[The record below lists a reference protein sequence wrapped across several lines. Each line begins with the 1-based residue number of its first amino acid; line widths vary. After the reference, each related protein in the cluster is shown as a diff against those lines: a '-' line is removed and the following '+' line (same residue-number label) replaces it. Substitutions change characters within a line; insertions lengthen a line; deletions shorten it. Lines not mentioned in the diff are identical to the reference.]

1 MAESKA
7 SYTSDT
13 GATIS
18 SFAYRDVSKS
28 KEKLS
33 TTYEFANTNQTYV
46 QTLGSTMLRLPM
58 EMIFIGDNYIAD
70 AEAAFNVL
78 DSSDY
83 GTLQHPAYGKIDVA
97 IVGEIKKEDRI
108 LTGIGSSTIT
118 VTFYQTIKTAYPA
131 TSLDARGNILEK
143 ITEANEAAANKA
155 SQAINIKDPVDEATW
170 QKDILNSVKSFRKTV
185 DDLLNTESIQ
195 DLTDEIQDTVN
206 LTQAISSEITAIQ
219 RSIESNINGIAGGAV
234 DVVGNLLTIG
244 KQIQIFTQL
253 PARLEISIVDRANA
267 FIDGL
272 SNLLGLDSK
281 KDLVNNT
288 NKNKF
293 ANADLQATATI
304 AGLAEATITNT
315 EFTTQTQA
323 IEYVDVLLEQTE
335 QYIVWRESQYT
346 SLELVDD
353 DFSTYQQIQELVNLT
368 AGYLLELSFT
378 LQQQKTFVC
387 DKNYALPVI
396 ANKLYGSINF
406 EQRII
411 ADNNLQ
417 GDELFFVNK
426 GKQIIYYA

>member
-33 TTYEFANTNQTYV
+33 STYEFANTNQTYV
-46 QTLGSTMLRLPM
+46 QTLGSTMLRLPI

-83 GTLQHPAYGKIDVA
+83 GTLQHPAYGEIDVA

-118 VTFYQTIKTAYPA
+118 VTFYQSIKTAYPA

-143 ITEANEAAANKA
+143 IKEANEAAATQA
-155 SQAINIKDPVDEATW
+155 SQAINIKDPVDKATW
-170 QKDILNSVKSFRKTV
+170 QKDILKSVKSFRKKV
-185 DDLLNTESIQ
+185 DDLLNTKSIQ
-195 DLTDEIQDTVN
+195 DLTDDIQDTVN
-206 LTQAISSEITAIQ
+206 LTQSISSEITAIQ
-219 RSIESNINGIAGGAV
+219 RSVESNINAIAGGAV

-253 PARLEISIVDRANA
+253 PARLEVSIVDRANA

-272 SNLLGLDSK
+272 SSLLGLDSK

-315 EFTTQTQA
+315 EFTTQAQA

-335 QYIVWRESQYT
+335 QYITWRESQYT

-353 DFSTYQQIQELVNLT
+353 DFASYQQIQELINLT
-368 AGYLLELSFT
+368 AGYLLQLSFT

-387 DKNYALPVI
+387 DKDYALPVI
-396 ANKLYGSINF
+396 ANKLYSSIDF

-417 GDELFFVNK
+417 GDELFFVSK
-426 GKQIIYYA
+426 GKQIIYYV

>member
-18 SFAYRDVSKS
+18 NFAYRDVSKS

-33 TTYEFANTNQTYV
+33 STYEFANTNQTYV
-46 QTLGSTMLRLPM
+46 QPLGSTMLRLPI
-58 EMIFIGDNYIAD
+58 EMIFIGDDYIAD

-78 DSSDY
+78 DSSNY
-83 GTLQHPAYGKIDVA
+83 GTLRHPAYGEIDVA
-97 IVGEIKKEDRI
+97 IVGEIKKEDKI

-118 VTFYQTIKTAYPA
+118 ITFYQSIKTAYPA
-131 TSLDARGNILEK
+131 TSLDARGNILSK
-143 ITEANEAAANKA
+143 ITEANEAAATQA
-155 SQAINIKDPVDEATW
+155 SQAINIADAVDEANWKT
-170 QKDILNSVKSFRKTV
+170 DILNGIKATKNTV
-185 DDLLNTESIQ
+185 AGIV
-195 DLTDEIQDTVN
+195 DT
-206 LTQAISSEITAIQ
+206 TQAISSEITAIQ
-219 RSIESNINGIAGGAV
+219 RSVEGNINAIAGGAV

-253 PARLEISIVDRANA
+253 PARLEVSIVDRANS

-272 SNLLGLDSK
+272 SGLLGLDSK

-315 EFTTQTQA
+315 EFTTQAQA

-335 QYIVWRESQYT
+335 QYISWRESQYA
-346 SLELVDD
+346 SLELIDD
-353 DFSTYQQIQELVNLT
+353 DFSSYQQIQELVNLT
-368 AGYLLELSFT
+368 AGYLLQLSFT
-378 LQQQKTFVC
+378 LQQQKTFIC
-387 DKNYALPVI
+387 DKDYALPVI
-396 ANKLYGSINF
+396 ANRLYGSIDF

-417 GDELFFVNK
+417 GDELFFVSK
-426 GKQIIYYA
+426 GKQIIYYV

>member
-13 GATIS
+13 GATIPN
-18 SFAYRDVSKS
+18 FAYRDVSKS

-33 TTYEFANTNQTYV
+33 STYEFANTNQTYV
-46 QTLGSTMLRLPM
+46 QTLGSTMLRLPI
-58 EMIFIGDNYIAD
+58 EMIFIGDNYVAD

-78 DSSDY
+78 DSSNY
-83 GTLQHPAYGKIDVA
+83 GTLQHPAYGEIDVA
-97 IVGEIKKEDRI
+97 IVGEIKKEDKI

-118 VTFYQTIKTAYPA
+118 VTFYQSIKTAYPA

-143 ITEANEAAANKA
+143 ITETNEAAATQA
-155 SQAINIKDPVDEATW
+155 SQVINIKDAVDEANWKT
-170 QKDILNSVKSFRKTV
+170 DILNGIKATKNTV
-185 DDLLNTESIQ
+185 AGIV
-195 DLTDEIQDTVN
+195 DT
-206 LTQAISSEITAIQ
+206 TQTISSEITAIQ
-219 RSIESNINGIAGGAV
+219 RSVESNINAIAGGAV

-335 QYIVWRESQYT
+335 QYITWRESQYT

-353 DFSTYQQIQELVNLT
+353 DFTTYQQIQELVNLT

-378 LQQQKTFVC
+378 LQQQKTFIC
-387 DKNYALPVI
+387 DKDYALPVI
-396 ANKLYGSINF
+396 ANKLYGSLDF

-417 GDELFFVNK
+417 GDELIFVNK
-426 GKQIIYYA
+426 GKQIIYYV

>member
-33 TTYEFANTNQTYV
+33 STYEFANTNQTYV
-46 QTLGSTMLRLPM
+46 QTIGSTMLRLPI
-58 EMIFIGDNYIAD
+58 EMIFIGDNYISD

-78 DSSDY
+78 DRSNY
-83 GTLQHPAYGKIDVA
+83 GTLQHPAYGEIDVA
-97 IVGEIKKEDRI
+97 IVGEIKKDDKI

-118 VTFYQTIKTAYPA
+118 VTFYQSIKTAYPA
-131 TSLDARGNILEK
+131 TSLDARGNILNK
-143 ITEANEAAANKA
+143 ITEANEAAATQA
-155 SQAINIKDPVDEATW
+155 SQAINIKDAVDEANWKT
-170 QKDILNSVKSFRKTV
+170 DILNGIKATKNTV
-185 DDLLNTESIQ
+185 AGIV
-195 DLTDEIQDTVN
+195 DT
-206 LTQAISSEITAIQ
+206 TQSISSEITAIQ
-219 RSIESNINGIAGGAV
+219 RSVESNINAIAGGAV

-253 PARLEISIVDRANA
+253 PARLEVSIVDRANG

-272 SNLLGLDSK
+272 SSLLGLDSK

-315 EFTTQTQA
+315 EFTTQAQA
-323 IEYVDVLLEQTE
+323 IEYVDVLLEETE
-335 QYIVWRESQYT
+335 QYIAWRELQYT
-346 SLELVDD
+346 SLELVDA
-353 DFSTYQQIQELVNLT
+353 DFSSYQQIQELVNLT

-378 LQQQKTFVC
+378 LQQQKTFIC
-387 DKNYALPVI
+387 DKDYALPVL
-396 ANKLYGSINF
+396 ANKLYGSIDF

-417 GDELFFVNK
+417 GDELFFVSK
-426 GKQIIYYA
+426 GKQIVYYV

>member
-78 DSSDY
+78 DSSNY
-83 GTLQHPAYGKIDVA
+83 GTLQHPAYGEIDVV
-97 IVGEIKKEDRI
+97 IVGEIKKEDKI

-118 VTFYQTIKTAYPA
+118 VTFYQSIKTAYPA
-131 TSLDARGNILEK
+131 TSLDARGNILSK
-143 ITEANEAAANKA
+143 ITEANEAAATQA
-155 SQAINIKDPVDEATW
+155 SQAINIKDPVDEARKT
-170 QKDILNSVKSFRKTV
+170 DILNGIKTAKNTVAGIV
-185 DDLLNTESIQ
+185 DT
-195 DLTDEIQDTVN
+195 
-206 LTQAISSEITAIQ
+206 TQSISSEITAIQ
-219 RSIESNINGIAGGAV
+219 RSVESNINGIAGGAV

-272 SNLLGLDSK
+272 NSLLGLDSK

-304 AGLAEATITNT
+304 SGLAEATITNT
-315 EFTTQTQA
+315 EFTTQAQA

-335 QYIVWRESQYT
+335 QYITWRESQYT
-346 SLELVDD
+346 SLELIDD
-353 DFSTYQQIQELVNLT
+353 DFTSYQQIQELVNLT

-378 LQQQKTFVC
+378 LQQQKTFIC
-387 DKNYALPVI
+387 DKDYALPVI
-396 ANKLYGSINF
+396 ANKLYGSIDF

-417 GDELFFVNK
+417 GDELFFVSK
-426 GKQIIYYA
+426 GKQIIYYV

>member
-78 DSSDY
+78 DSSNH
-83 GTLQHPAYGKIDVA
+83 GTLQHPAYGEIDVA
-97 IVGEIKKEDRI
+97 IVGEIKKEDKI
-108 LTGIGSSTIT
+108 LTGIGSSIIT
-118 VTFYQTIKTAYPA
+118 VTFYQSIKTAYPA
-131 TSLDARGNILEK
+131 TSLDARGNILNK
-143 ITEANEAAANKA
+143 IKEANEAAATQA
-155 SQAINIKDPVDEATW
+155 SQAINITDAVDEANWKT
-170 QKDILNSVKSFRKTV
+170 DILNGIKATKKTV
-185 DDLLNTESIQ
+185 AGIV
-195 DLTDEIQDTVN
+195 DT
-206 LTQAISSEITAIQ
+206 TQAISSEITAIQ
-219 RSIESNINGIAGGAV
+219 RSVESNINAIAGGAV

-253 PARLEISIVDRANA
+253 PARLEISIVDRANG

-272 SNLLGLDSK
+272 NNLLGLDSK

-315 EFTTQTQA
+315 EFTTQAQA

-335 QYIVWRESQYT
+335 QYITWRESQYT

-353 DFSTYQQIQELVNLT
+353 DYSTYQQIQELVNIT

-387 DKNYALPVI
+387 DKDYALPVI
-396 ANKLYGSINF
+396 ANRLYGSIDF

-417 GDELFFVNK
+417 GDELFFVSK
-426 GKQIIYYA
+426 GKQIIYYV

>member
-33 TTYEFANTNQTYV
+33 STYEFANTNQTYV

-70 AEAAFNVL
+70 AEAAFQVL
-78 DSSDY
+78 DSSNY
-83 GTLQHPAYGKIDVA
+83 GTLQHPAYGEIDVA
-97 IVGEIKKEDRI
+97 IVGEIKKEDKI

-118 VTFYQTIKTAYPA
+118 VTFYQSIKTAYPA
-131 TSLDARGNILEK
+131 TSLDARGNILNK
-143 ITEANEAAANKA
+143 IKEANESAA
-155 SQAINIKDPVDEATW
+155 SQASQAVSIKDPVDEATW
-170 QKDILNSVKSFRKTV
+170 QKDILKSVKSFRKTV
-185 DDLLNTESIQ
+185 DDLLNTKSIQ

-219 RSIESNINGIAGGAV
+219 RSVESNINGIAGGAV

-244 KQIQIFTQL
+244 KQIQIFIQL
-253 PARLEISIVDRANA
+253 PARLEVSIVDRANA

-272 SNLLGLDSK
+272 NSLLGLDSK

-378 LQQQKTFVC
+378 LQQQKTFIC
-387 DKNYALPVI
+387 DKDYALPVL
-396 ANKLYGSINF
+396 ANKLYGSLDF

-417 GDELFFVNK
+417 SDELFFVSK
-426 GKQIIYYA
+426 GKQIIYYV

>member
-46 QTLGSTMLRLPM
+46 QTLGSTMLRLPI
-58 EMIFIGDNYIAD
+58 EMIFLGDNYIAD
-70 AEAAFNVL
+70 AEAAFQVL
-78 DSSDY
+78 DGSNY
-83 GTLQHPAYGKIDVA
+83 GTLRHPAYGEIDVA

-131 TSLDARGNILEK
+131 TSLDARGNILSK
-143 ITEANEAAANKA
+143 ITEANEAAATQA

-170 QKDILNSVKSFRKTV
+170 QKDILKSVKSFRKTV

-206 LTQAISSEITAIQ
+206 LTQSISSEITAIQ
-219 RSIESNINGIAGGAV
+219 RSVESNINGIAGGAV

-253 PARLEISIVDRANA
+253 PARLEVSIVDRANA

-272 SNLLGLDSK
+272 NSLLGLDSK

-288 NKNKF
+288 NTNKF

-304 AGLAEATITNT
+304 AGLSEATITNT
-315 EFTTQTQA
+315 EFTTQAQA

-335 QYIVWRESQYT
+335 QYITWRESQYT
-346 SLELVDD
+346 SLEVVDD
-353 DFSTYQQIQELVNLT
+353 DFSSYQKTQELVNLT

-378 LQQQKTFVC
+378 LQQQKTFIC
-387 DKNYALPVI
+387 DKDYALPVI
-396 ANKLYGSINF
+396 ANKLYGSIDF

-426 GKQIIYYA
+426 GKQIIYYV

>member
-18 SFAYRDVSKS
+18 NFAYRDVSKS

-33 TTYEFANTNQTYV
+33 STYEFANTNQTYV
-46 QTLGSTMLRLPM
+46 QTLGSTMLRLPL
-58 EMIFIGDNYIAD
+58 EMIFIGDNYVAD

-78 DSSDY
+78 DSSNY
-83 GTLQHPAYGKIDVA
+83 GTLRHPAYGEIDVA
-97 IVGEIKKEDRI
+97 IVGEIKKEDKI
-108 LTGIGSSTIT
+108 LTGIGSSIIT
-118 VTFYQTIKTAYPA
+118 VTFYQSIKTAYPA
-131 TSLDARGNILEK
+131 TSLDARGNILSK
-143 ITEANEAAANKA
+143 ITEANEAAAKQA
-155 SQAINIKDPVDEATW
+155 SQAINIADAVDEANWKT
-170 QKDILNSVKSFRKTV
+170 DILNGIKTAKNTVASIV
-185 DDLLNTESIQ
+185 DT
-195 DLTDEIQDTVN
+195 
-206 LTQAISSEITAIQ
+206 TQAISSEITAIQ
-219 RSIESNINGIAGGAV
+219 RSVESNINAIAGGAV
-234 DVVGNLLTIG
+234 DVVGNLLTIE

-272 SNLLGLDSK
+272 NNLLGLDSK

-315 EFTTQTQA
+315 EFTTQAQA

-335 QYIVWRESQYT
+335 QYITWRESQYT

-387 DKNYALPVI
+387 DKDYALPVI
-396 ANKLYGSINF
+396 ANRLYGSIDF

-417 GDELFFVNK
+417 GDELFFVSK
-426 GKQIIYYA
+426 GKQIIYYV

>member
-18 SFAYRDVSKS
+18 NFAYRDVSKS

-58 EMIFIGDNYIAD
+58 EMIFIGDNYITD
-70 AEAAFNVL
+70 AEAAFQVL

-83 GTLQHPAYGKIDVA
+83 GTLQHPAYGEIDVA

-118 VTFYQTIKTAYPA
+118 VTFYQSIKTAYPA
-131 TSLDARGNILEK
+131 TSLDARGNIFNK
-143 ITEANEAAANKA
+143 IKEANEAAATQA
-155 SQAINIKDPVDEATW
+155 SQAINIADAVDEANW
-170 QKDILNSVKSFRKTV
+170 KADILNGIKATKNTV
-185 DDLLNTESIQ
+185 AGIV
-195 DLTDEIQDTVN
+195 DT
-206 LTQAISSEITAIQ
+206 TQAISSEITAIQ
-219 RSIESNINGIAGGAV
+219 RSVESNINAIAGGAV

-253 PARLEISIVDRANA
+253 PARLQVSIVDRANA

-272 SNLLGLDSK
+272 SSLLGLDSK

-315 EFTTQTQA
+315 EFTTQAQA
-323 IEYVDVLLEQTE
+323 IEYVDVLLNQTE
-335 QYIVWRESQYT
+335 QYIAWRESQYT

-353 DFSTYQQIQELVNLT
+353 DFSSYQQIQELVNLT
-368 AGYLLELSFT
+368 AGYLLQLSFT
-378 LQQQKTFVC
+378 LQQQKIFIC
-387 DKNYALPVI
+387 DKDYALPVI
-396 ANKLYGSINF
+396 ANRLYGSIDF

-417 GDELFFVNK
+417 GDELFFVSK
-426 GKQIIYYA
+426 GKQIIYYV

>member
-18 SFAYRDVSKS
+18 RFAYRDVSKS

-33 TTYEFANTNQTYV
+33 STYEFANTNQTYV

-78 DSSDY
+78 DSSNY
-83 GTLQHPAYGKIDVA
+83 GTLQHPAYGAVDVA

-118 VTFYQTIKTAYPA
+118 VTFYQSIKTAYPA
-131 TSLDARGNILEK
+131 TSLDARGNILDKLE
-143 ITEANEAAANKA
+143 EANEAAATKA

-170 QKDILNSVKSFRKTV
+170 KTDILNGIKAAKKTV
-185 DDLLNTESIQ
+185 AGIV
-195 DLTDEIQDTVN
+195 DT
-206 LTQAISSEITAIQ
+206 TQAISSEITAIQ
-219 RSIESNINGIAGGAV
+219 RSVESNINGIAGGAV

-272 SNLLGLDSK
+272 NNLLGLDSK

-378 LQQQKTFVC
+378 LQQQKTFIC
-387 DKNYALPVI
+387 DKDYALPI
-396 ANKLYGSINF
+396 MANKLYGSIDF

-426 GKQIIYYA
+426 GKQIIYYG

>member
-1 MAESKA
+1 MAESTA

-13 GATIS
+13 GAIIS
-18 SFAYRDVSKS
+18 NFAYRDVSKS

-33 TTYEFANTNQTYV
+33 STYEFANTNQTYV
-46 QTLGSTMLRLPM
+46 QTLGSTMLRLPI

-70 AEAAFNVL
+70 AEAAFQVL

-83 GTLQHPAYGKIDVA
+83 GTLRHPAYGEIDVA

-118 VTFYQTIKTAYPA
+118 VTFYQSIKTAYPA
-131 TSLDARGNILEK
+131 TRIDARGNILEK
-143 ITEANEAAANKA
+143 IKEANEAAATQA

-185 DDLLNTESIQ
+185 DDLLNTKSIQ

-206 LTQAISSEITAIQ
+206 LTQSISSEITAIQ
-219 RSIESNINGIAGGAV
+219 RSVESNINAIAGGAV

-335 QYIVWRESQYT
+335 QYITWRESQYT

-353 DFSTYQQIQELVNLT
+353 DFTTYQQIQELVNLT

-378 LQQQKTFVC
+378 LQQQKTFTC
-387 DKNYALPVI
+387 DKDYALPVI

-426 GKQIIYYA
+426 GKQIIYYV

>member
-33 TTYEFANTNQTYV
+33 STYEFANTNQTYV
-46 QTLGSTMLRLPM
+46 QTLGSTMLRLPL

-78 DSSDY
+78 DSSNY
-83 GTLQHPAYGKIDVA
+83 GTLQHPAYGEIDVA

-118 VTFYQTIKTAYPA
+118 VTFYQSIKTAYPA
-131 TSLDARGNILEK
+131 TSLDARGSILDK
-143 ITEANEAAANKA
+143 IKEANESAATQA

-170 QKDILNSVKSFRKTV
+170 QKDILKSVKSFRKKV
-185 DDLLNTESIQ
+185 DDLLNTKSIQ
-195 DLTDEIQDTVN
+195 DLTDKIQDTVN
-206 LTQAISSEITAIQ
+206 LTQSISSEITAIQ
-219 RSIESNINGIAGGAV
+219 RSVESNINGIAGGAV

-253 PARLEISIVDRANA
+253 PARLQVSIVDRANA

-272 SNLLGLDSK
+272 SSLLGLDSK

-315 EFTTQTQA
+315 EFTTQAQA
-323 IEYVDVLLEQTE
+323 IEYVDVLLNQTE
-335 QYIVWRESQYT
+335 QYIAWRESQYT

-353 DFSTYQQIQELVNLT
+353 DFSSYQQIQELVNLT

-378 LQQQKTFVC
+378 LQQQKTFIC
-387 DKNYALPVI
+387 DKDYALPVI
-396 ANKLYGSINF
+396 ANRLYGSIDF

-417 GDELFFVNK
+417 GDELFFVSK
-426 GKQIIYYA
+426 GKQIVYYV

>member
-33 TTYEFANTNQTYV
+33 STYEFANTNQTYV
-46 QTLGSTMLRLPM
+46 QTLGSTMLRLPI

-83 GTLQHPAYGKIDVA
+83 GTLQHPAYGEIDVA
-97 IVGEIKKEDRI
+97 IVGEIKKEDKI
-108 LTGIGSSTIT
+108 LTGIGSSIIT
-118 VTFYQTIKTAYPA
+118 VTFYQSIKTAYPA
-131 TSLDARGNILEK
+131 TSLDARGNILSK
-143 ITEANEAAANKA
+143 ITEANAAAATQA
-155 SQAINIKDPVDEATW
+155 SQAINIADAVDEANWKT
-170 QKDILNSVKSFRKTV
+170 DILNGIKATKNTV
-185 DDLLNTESIQ
+185 AGIV
-195 DLTDEIQDTVN
+195 DT
-206 LTQAISSEITAIQ
+206 TQAISSEITAIQ
-219 RSIESNINGIAGGAV
+219 RSVESNINGIAGGAV

-253 PARLEISIVDRANA
+253 PARLEVSIVDRANA

-315 EFTTQTQA
+315 EFTTQAQA

-335 QYIVWRESQYT
+335 LYITWRESQYT

-378 LQQQKTFVC
+378 LQQQKTFTC
-387 DKNYALPVI
+387 DKDYALPVI
-396 ANKLYGSINF
+396 ANRLYGSIDF

-417 GDELFFVNK
+417 GDELFFVSK

>member
-13 GATIS
+13 GDTIS

-46 QTLGSTMLRLPM
+46 QTLGSTMLRLPV

-70 AEAAFNVL
+70 AEAAFQVL

-83 GTLQHPAYGKIDVA
+83 GTLQHPAYGEIDVA

-118 VTFYQTIKTAYPA
+118 VTFYQSIKTAYPA
-131 TSLDARGNILEK
+131 TSLDARGNILNK
-143 ITEANEAAANKA
+143 IKEANEAAASQA
-155 SQAINIKDPVDEATW
+155 SQAINITNAVDEANWKT
-170 QKDILNSVKSFRKTV
+170 DILNGIKTAKNTVAGIV
-185 DDLLNTESIQ
+185 DT
-195 DLTDEIQDTVN
+195 
-206 LTQAISSEITAIQ
+206 TQSISSEITAIQ
-219 RSIESNINGIAGGAV
+219 RSVESNINAIAGGAV

-253 PARLEISIVDRANA
+253 PARLEVSIVDRANA

-272 SNLLGLDSK
+272 SSLLGLDSK

-315 EFTTQTQA
+315 EFATQTQA

-335 QYIVWRESQYT
+335 QYITWRESQYT
-346 SLELVDD
+346 SLELIDD
-353 DFSTYQQIQELVNLT
+353 DFSSYQQIQELVNLT
-368 AGYLLELSFT
+368 AGYLLQLSFT
-378 LQQQKTFVC
+378 LQQQKTFIC
-387 DKNYALPVI
+387 DKDYALPVI
-396 ANKLYGSINF
+396 ANKLYGSIDF

-417 GDELFFVNK
+417 GDELFFVSK
-426 GKQIIYYA
+426 GKQIIYYV

>member
-78 DSSDY
+78 DSSNY
-83 GTLQHPAYGKIDVA
+83 GTLQHPAYGAIDVA
-97 IVGEIKKEDRI
+97 IVGEIKKEDKI

-118 VTFYQTIKTAYPA
+118 VTFYQSIKTAYPA
-131 TSLDARGNILEK
+131 TSLDARGNILNK
-143 ITEANEAAANKA
+143 IKEANEAAASQA
-155 SQAINIKDPVDEATW
+155 SQAINIQDAVDEANWKT
-170 QKDILNSVKSFRKTV
+170 DILNGIKATKNTV
-185 DDLLNTESIQ
+185 AGIV
-195 DLTDEIQDTVN
+195 DT
-206 LTQAISSEITAIQ
+206 TQAISSEITAIQ
-219 RSIESNINGIAGGAV
+219 RSVESNINAIAGGAV

-253 PARLEISIVDRANA
+253 PARLEISIVDRANG

-272 SNLLGLDSK
+272 NSLLGLDSK

-335 QYIVWRESQYT
+335 QYITWRESQYT

-353 DFSTYQQIQELVNLT
+353 DYATYQQIQELANLT

-387 DKNYALPVI
+387 DKDYALPVI
-396 ANKLYGSINF
+396 ANKLYSSINF

-417 GDELFFVNK
+417 GDELFFVSK
-426 GKQIIYYA
+426 GKQIIYYV

>member
-13 GATIS
+13 GATIPN
-18 SFAYRDVSKS
+18 FAYRDVSKS

-33 TTYEFANTNQTYV
+33 STYEFANTNQTYV
-46 QTLGSTMLRLPM
+46 QTLGSTMLRLPI

-78 DSSDY
+78 DSSNY
-83 GTLQHPAYGKIDVA
+83 GTLQHPAYGEIDVA

-108 LTGIGSSTIT
+108 LTGIGSSIIT
-118 VTFYQTIKTAYPA
+118 VTFYQSIKTAYPA
-131 TSLDARGNILEK
+131 TSLDARGNILNK
-143 ITEANEAAANKA
+143 ITEANEAAATQA
-155 SQAINIKDPVDEATW
+155 SQAINIADAVDEANWKT
-170 QKDILNSVKSFRKTV
+170 DILNGIKATKNTV
-185 DDLLNTESIQ
+185 AGIV
-195 DLTDEIQDTVN
+195 DT
-206 LTQAISSEITAIQ
+206 TQAISSEITAIQ
-219 RSIESNINGIAGGAV
+219 RSVESNINGIAGGAV

-253 PARLEISIVDRANA
+253 PARLEVSIVDRANA

-272 SNLLGLDSK
+272 NSLLGLDSK

-315 EFTTQTQA
+315 EFTTQAQA

-335 QYIVWRESQYT
+335 LYITWRESQYT

-378 LQQQKTFVC
+378 LQQQKTFTC
-387 DKNYALPVI
+387 DKDYALPVI
-396 ANKLYGSINF
+396 SNRLYGSIDF

-417 GDELFFVNK
+417 GDELFFVSK
-426 GKQIIYYA
+426 GKQIIYYV

>member
-33 TTYEFANTNQTYV
+33 STYEFANTNQTYV
-46 QTLGSTMLRLPM
+46 QTLGSTMLRLPL
-58 EMIFIGDNYIAD
+58 EMIFIGDNYVTD
-70 AEAAFNVL
+70 AEAAFQVL

-83 GTLQHPAYGKIDVA
+83 GTLQHPAYGEIDVA
-97 IVGEIKKEDRI
+97 IVGEIKKEDKI

-118 VTFYQTIKTAYPA
+118 VTFYQSIKTAYPV
-131 TSLDARGNILEK
+131 TSLDARGNILSK
-143 ITEANEAAANKA
+143 ITEANEAAATQA

-170 QKDILNSVKSFRKTV
+170 KTDILNGIKATKNTV
-185 DDLLNTESIQ
+185 AGIV
-195 DLTDEIQDTVN
+195 DT
-206 LTQAISSEITAIQ
+206 TQAISSEITAIQ
-219 RSIESNINGIAGGAV
+219 RSVESNINGIAGGAV

-253 PARLEISIVDRANA
+253 PARLQVSIVDRANA

-272 SNLLGLDSK
+272 NNLLGLDST

-315 EFTTQTQA
+315 EFTTQAQA
-323 IEYVDVLLEQTE
+323 IEYVDVLLNQTE
-335 QYIVWRESQYT
+335 QYIAWRESQYT

-378 LQQQKTFVC
+378 LQQQKTFIC
-387 DKNYALPVI
+387 DKDYALPVI
-396 ANKLYGSINF
+396 ANRLYGSIDF

-417 GDELFFVNK
+417 GDELFFVSK
-426 GKQIIYYA
+426 GKQIIYYV

>member
-13 GATIS
+13 GATIPN
-18 SFAYRDVSKS
+18 FAYRDVSKS

-33 TTYEFANTNQTYV
+33 STYEFANTNQTYV
-46 QTLGSTMLRLPM
+46 QTLGSTMLRLPI

-78 DSSDY
+78 DSSNY
-83 GTLQHPAYGKIDVA
+83 GTLQHPAYGEIDVA
-97 IVGEIKKEDRI
+97 IVGEIKKEDKI

-131 TSLDARGNILEK
+131 TSIDARGNILEK
-143 ITEANEAAANKA
+143 ITKANEAAATQA
-155 SQAINIKDPVDEATW
+155 SQAINIKDPVDEANWKT
-170 QKDILNSVKSFRKTV
+170 DILNGIKATKNTV
-185 DDLLNTESIQ
+185 AGIV
-195 DLTDEIQDTVN
+195 DT
-206 LTQAISSEITAIQ
+206 TQSISSEITAIQ
-219 RSIESNINGIAGGAV
+219 RSVESNINAIAGGAV

-253 PARLEISIVDRANA
+253 PARLEVSIVDRANA

-272 SNLLGLDSK
+272 SGLLGLDSK

-315 EFTTQTQA
+315 EFTTQAQA
-323 IEYVDVLLEQTE
+323 IEYVDVLIEQTE
-335 QYIVWRESQYT
+335 QYIAWRESQYT

-387 DKNYALPVI
+387 DKDYALPVI
-396 ANKLYGSINF
+396 ANRLYGSIDF

-417 GDELFFVNK
+417 GDELFFVSK
-426 GKQIIYYA
+426 GKQIIYYV

>member
-13 GATIS
+13 GDTIS

-46 QTLGSTMLRLPM
+46 QTLGSTMLRLPV
-58 EMIFIGDNYIAD
+58 EMIFIGDDYIAE

-78 DSSDY
+78 DSSNY
-83 GTLQHPAYGKIDVA
+83 GTLQHPAYGEIDVA
-97 IVGEIKKEDRI
+97 IVGEIKKEDKI

-118 VTFYQTIKTAYPA
+118 VTFYQSIKTAYPA
-131 TSLDARGNILEK
+131 TSLDARGSILNK
-143 ITEANEAAANKA
+143 IKEANEAAATQA
-155 SQAINIKDPVDEATW
+155 SQAINIKNPVDEANWKT
-170 QKDILNSVKSFRKTV
+170 DILNGIKTAKNTVAGIV
-185 DDLLNTESIQ
+185 DT
-195 DLTDEIQDTVN
+195 
-206 LTQAISSEITAIQ
+206 TQAISSEITAIQ
-219 RSIESNINGIAGGAV
+219 RSVESNINAIAGGAV

-272 SNLLGLDSK
+272 NSLLGLDSK

-293 ANADLQATATI
+293 ANADFQATATI

-315 EFTTQTQA
+315 EFTTQAQA

-335 QYIVWRESQYT
+335 QYIAWRESQYT

-353 DFSTYQQIQELVNLT
+353 DFASYQQIQELVNLT
-368 AGYLLELSFT
+368 AGYLLQLSFT

-387 DKNYALPVI
+387 DKDYALPVI
-396 ANKLYGSINF
+396 ANKLYGSIDF

-417 GDELFFVNK
+417 GDELFFVSK
-426 GKQIIYYA
+426 GKQIIYYV

>member
-33 TTYEFANTNQTYV
+33 STYEFANTNQTYV
-46 QTLGSTMLRLPM
+46 QTLGSTMLRLPI

-78 DSSDY
+78 DSSNY
-83 GTLQHPAYGKIDVA
+83 GTLQHPAYGEIDVA

-108 LTGIGSSTIT
+108 LTGIGSSIIT
-118 VTFYQTIKTAYPA
+118 VTFYQSIKTAYPT
-131 TSLDARGNILEK
+131 TSLDARGSILNK
-143 ITEANEAAANKA
+143 IKEANEAAATQA
-155 SQAINIKDPVDEATW
+155 SQAINIKDPVDEASW
-170 QKDILNSVKSFRKTV
+170 QKDILKSVKSFRKKV
-185 DDLLNTESIQ
+185 DDLLNTKSIQ

-219 RSIESNINGIAGGAV
+219 RSVESNINGIAGGAV

-253 PARLEISIVDRANA
+253 PARLQVSIVDRANA

-272 SNLLGLDSK
+272 SSLLGLDSK

-315 EFTTQTQA
+315 EFTTQAQA
-323 IEYVDVLLEQTE
+323 IEYVDVLLNQTE
-335 QYIVWRESQYT
+335 QYIAWRESQYT

-353 DFSTYQQIQELVNLT
+353 DFSSYQQIQELVNLT
-368 AGYLLELSFT
+368 AGYLLQLSFT
-378 LQQQKTFVC
+378 LQQQKIFIC
-387 DKNYALPVI
+387 DKDYALPVI
-396 ANKLYGSINF
+396 ANRLYGSIDF

-417 GDELFFVNK
+417 GDELFFVSK
-426 GKQIIYYA
+426 GKQIIYYV

>member
-33 TTYEFANTNQTYV
+33 STYEFANTNQTYV
-46 QTLGSTMLRLPM
+46 QTLGSTMLRLPI
-58 EMIFIGDNYIAD
+58 EMIFIGDNYVAD
-70 AEAAFNVL
+70 AEAAFQVL

-83 GTLQHPAYGKIDVA
+83 GTLQHPSYGEIDVA

-108 LTGIGSSTIT
+108 LTGIGSSIIT
-118 VTFYQTIKTAYPA
+118 VTFYQSIKTAYPT
-131 TSLDARGNILEK
+131 TSLDARGNILNK
-143 ITEANEAAANKA
+143 IKEANEAAATQA
-155 SQAINIKDPVDEATW
+155 SQAINIADAVDEANWKT
-170 QKDILNSVKSFRKTV
+170 DILNGIKATKNTV
-185 DDLLNTESIQ
+185 AGIV
-195 DLTDEIQDTVN
+195 DT
-206 LTQAISSEITAIQ
+206 TQAISSEITAIQ
-219 RSIESNINGIAGGAV
+219 RSVESNINGIAGGTV

-253 PARLEISIVDRANA
+253 PARLEVSIVDRANA

-272 SNLLGLDSK
+272 SGLLGSDSK

-293 ANADLQATATI
+293 ANADLQATATL
-304 AGLAEATITNT
+304 AGLSEATITNT

-323 IEYVDVLLEQTE
+323 IEYIDVLLNQTE
-335 QYIVWRESQYT
+335 QYIAWRESQYT

-353 DFSTYQQIQELVNLT
+353 DFSTYQQIQELINLT

-378 LQQQKTFVC
+378 LQQQKTFIC
-387 DKNYALPVI
+387 DKDYALPVI
-396 ANKLYGSINF
+396 ANKLYGSIDF

-417 GDELFFVNK
+417 GDELFFVSK
-426 GKQIIYYA
+426 GKQIIYYV

>member
-13 GATIS
+13 GSTIPN
-18 SFAYRDVSKS
+18 FAYRDVSKS

-33 TTYEFANTNQTYV
+33 STYEFANTNQTYV

-58 EMIFIGDNYIAD
+58 EMIFIGDDYIAN
-70 AEAAFNVL
+70 AEAAFQVL
-78 DSSDY
+78 DSSNY
-83 GTLQHPAYGKIDVA
+83 GTLQHPAYGKLDVA
-97 IVGEIKKEDRI
+97 IVGEIKKKDKI
-108 LTGIGSSTIT
+108 LTGIGSSIIT
-118 VTFYQTIKTAYPA
+118 VTFYQSIKTAYPA
-131 TSLDARGNILEK
+131 TSLDARGNILNK
-143 ITEANEAAANKA
+143 IKEANEAAASQA
-155 SQAINIKDPVDEATW
+155 SQAINITDAVDEATW
-170 QKDILNSVKSFRKTV
+170 QTDILNSAKSFRKTV
-185 DDLLNTESIQ
+185 DELLNTESIQ

-219 RSIESNINGIAGGAV
+219 RSVESNINGIAGGAV

-244 KQIQIFTQL
+244 KQIQIFIQL
-253 PARLEISIVDRANA
+253 PARLEVSIVDRANG

-272 SNLLGLDSK
+272 SGLLGLDSK

-304 AGLAEATITNT
+304 TGLAEATITNT

-323 IEYVDVLLEQTE
+323 IEYVDVLLQQTE
-335 QYIVWRESQYT
+335 QYIAWRELQYT
-346 SLELVDD
+346 TLELVDD
-353 DFSTYQQIQELVNLT
+353 DYSTYQQIQELVNLT

-378 LQQQKTFVC
+378 LQQQKIFVC
-387 DKNYALPVI
+387 DKDYALPVI

-417 GDELFFVNK
+417 GDELFFVSK
-426 GKQIIYYA
+426 GKQIIYYV

>member
-33 TTYEFANTNQTYV
+33 STYEFANTNQTYV

-83 GTLQHPAYGKIDVA
+83 GTLQHPAYGAVDVA
-97 IVGEIKKEDRI
+97 IVGEIKKEDKI

-143 ITEANEAAANKA
+143 ITKANESAATQA
-155 SQAINIKDPVDEATW
+155 SQVINIKDPVDEVTW
-170 QKDILNSVKSFRKTV
+170 QKDILKSVKSFRKKV
-185 DDLLNTESIQ
+185 DDLLNTKSIQ

-206 LTQAISSEITAIQ
+206 LTQAISGEITAIQ
-219 RSIESNINGIAGGAV
+219 RSVESNINGIAGGAV

-272 SNLLGLDSK
+272 NSLLGLDSK

-293 ANADLQATATI
+293 ANVDLQATATI

-315 EFTTQTQA
+315 AFTTQTQA

-335 QYIVWRESQYT
+335 QYIAWRESQYT
-346 SLELVDD
+346 SLELIDD
-353 DFSTYQQIQELVNLT
+353 DFTTYQLLQELVNLT

-387 DKNYALPVI
+387 DKDYALPVI
-396 ANKLYGSINF
+396 ANKLYGSIDF

-417 GDELFFVNK
+417 GDELFFVSK
-426 GKQIIYYA
+426 GKQIVYYV

>member
-18 SFAYRDVSKS
+18 NFAYRDVSKS

-83 GTLQHPAYGKIDVA
+83 GTLQHPAYGEIDVA
-97 IVGEIKKEDRI
+97 IVGEIKKEDKI

-118 VTFYQTIKTAYPA
+118 VTFYQSIKTAYPV
-131 TSLDARGNILEK
+131 TSLDARGNILSK
-143 ITEANEAAANKA
+143 ITEANEAAATQA

-170 QKDILNSVKSFRKTV
+170 KTDILNGIKATKNTV
-185 DDLLNTESIQ
+185 AGIV
-195 DLTDEIQDTVN
+195 DT
-206 LTQAISSEITAIQ
+206 TQAISSEITAIQ
-219 RSIESNINGIAGGAV
+219 RSVESNINGIAGGAV

-253 PARLEISIVDRANA
+253 PARLEVSIVDRANA

-272 SNLLGLDSK
+272 NNLLGLDST

-315 EFTTQTQA
+315 EFTTQAQA
-323 IEYVDVLLEQTE
+323 IEYVDVLLNQTE
-335 QYIVWRESQYT
+335 QYIAWRESQYT

-378 LQQQKTFVC
+378 LQQQKTFIC
-387 DKNYALPVI
+387 DKDYALPVI
-396 ANKLYGSINF
+396 ANRLYGSIDF

-417 GDELFFVNK
+417 GDELFFVSK
-426 GKQIIYYA
+426 GKQIIYYV

>member
-46 QTLGSTMLRLPM
+46 QTLGSTMLRLPI

-70 AEAAFNVL
+70 AEAAFQVL
-78 DSSDY
+78 DSSNY
-83 GTLQHPAYGKIDVA
+83 GTLQHPAYGEIDVA

-118 VTFYQTIKTAYPA
+118 VTFYQSIKTAYPA
-131 TSLDARGNILEK
+131 TSLDARGSILDK
-143 ITEANEAAANKA
+143 IKEANESAATQA

-170 QKDILNSVKSFRKTV
+170 QKDILKSVKSFRKKV
-185 DDLLNTESIQ
+185 DDLLNTKSIQ
-195 DLTDEIQDTVN
+195 DLTDKIQDTVN
-206 LTQAISSEITAIQ
+206 LTQSISSEITAIQ
-219 RSIESNINGIAGGAV
+219 RSVESNINGIAGGAV

-253 PARLEISIVDRANA
+253 PARLEVSIVDRANA

-272 SNLLGLDSK
+272 SSLLGLDSK

-304 AGLAEATITNT
+304 SGLAEATITNT

-335 QYIVWRESQYT
+335 QYITWRESQYT

-353 DFSTYQQIQELVNLT
+353 DFTTYQQIQELVNLT

-387 DKNYALPVI
+387 DKDYALPVI
-396 ANKLYGSINF
+396 ANKLYSSIDF

-417 GDELFFVNK
+417 GDELFFVSK
-426 GKQIIYYA
+426 GKQIIYYV

>member
-33 TTYEFANTNQTYV
+33 STYEFANTNQTYV
-46 QTLGSTMLRLPM
+46 QTLGSTMLRLPI

-78 DSSDY
+78 DSSNY
-83 GTLQHPAYGKIDVA
+83 GTLQHPAYGEIDVA

-118 VTFYQTIKTAYPA
+118 VTFYQSIKTAYPA
-131 TSLDARGNILEK
+131 TSLDARGNILST
-143 ITEANEAAANKA
+143 ITEANEAAATQA

-170 QKDILNSVKSFRKTV
+170 QKDILKSVKSFRKKV
-185 DDLLNTESIQ
+185 DDLLNTKSIQ

-206 LTQAISSEITAIQ
+206 LTQSISSEITAIQ
-219 RSIESNINGIAGGAV
+219 RSVESNINGIAGGAV

-272 SNLLGLDSK
+272 SSLLGLDSK

-315 EFTTQTQA
+315 EFTTQAQA
-323 IEYVDVLLEQTE
+323 IEYIDVLLNQTE
-335 QYIVWRESQYT
+335 QYIAWRESQYT

-353 DFSTYQQIQELVNLT
+353 DFSSYQQIQELVNLT

-387 DKNYALPVI
+387 DKDYALPVI
-396 ANKLYGSINF
+396 ANKLYGSIDF

-417 GDELFFVNK
+417 GDELFFVSK
-426 GKQIIYYA
+426 GKQIVYYV

>member
-33 TTYEFANTNQTYV
+33 STYEFANTNQTYV

-78 DSSDY
+78 DSSNY
-83 GTLQHPAYGKIDVA
+83 GTLQHPAYGEIDVA
-97 IVGEIKKEDRI
+97 IVGEIKKEDKI

-118 VTFYQTIKTAYPA
+118 VTFYQSIKTAYPA

-143 ITEANEAAANKA
+143 ITETNEAAATQA
-155 SQAINIKDPVDEATW
+155 SQVINIKDAVDEANWKT
-170 QKDILNSVKSFRKTV
+170 DILNGIKATKNTV
-185 DDLLNTESIQ
+185 AGIV
-195 DLTDEIQDTVN
+195 DT
-206 LTQAISSEITAIQ
+206 TQTISSEITAIQ
-219 RSIESNINGIAGGAV
+219 RSVESNINAIAGGAV

-335 QYIVWRESQYT
+335 QYITWRESQYT

-353 DFSTYQQIQELVNLT
+353 DFTTYQQIQELVNLT

-378 LQQQKTFVC
+378 LQQQKTFIC
-387 DKNYALPVI
+387 DKDYALPVI
-396 ANKLYGSINF
+396 ANKLYGSLDF

-417 GDELFFVNK
+417 GDELIFVNK
-426 GKQIIYYA
+426 GKQIIYYV

>member
-7 SYTSDT
+7 SYRSDT

-18 SFAYRDVSKS
+18 NFAYRDVSKS

-46 QTLGSTMLRLPM
+46 QTLGSTMLRLPI

-78 DSSDY
+78 DSSNY
-83 GTLQHPAYGKIDVA
+83 GTLQHPAYGEIDVA
-97 IVGEIKKEDRI
+97 IVGEIKKEDKI

-118 VTFYQTIKTAYPA
+118 VTFYQSIKTAYPA
-131 TSLDARGNILEK
+131 TSLDARGNILSK
-143 ITEANEAAANKA
+143 ITEANEAAATQA
-155 SQAINIKDPVDEATW
+155 SQAINIKDPVDEANWKT
-170 QKDILNSVKSFRKTV
+170 DILNGIKATKNTV
-185 DDLLNTESIQ
+185 AGIV
-195 DLTDEIQDTVN
+195 DT
-206 LTQAISSEITAIQ
+206 TQSISSEITAIQ
-219 RSIESNINGIAGGAV
+219 RSVESNINAIASGAV

-272 SNLLGLDSK
+272 SSLLGLDSK

-315 EFTTQTQA
+315 EFSTQAQA
-323 IEYVDVLLEQTE
+323 IEYVDVLLNQTE
-335 QYIVWRESQYT
+335 RYIVWRESQYT

-353 DFSTYQQIQELVNLT
+353 DFSSYQQIQELVNLT

-387 DKNYALPVI
+387 DKDYALPVI
-396 ANKLYGSINF
+396 ANKLYGSIDF

-417 GDELFFVNK
+417 GDELFFVSK

>member
-18 SFAYRDVSKS
+18 NFAYRDVSKS

-33 TTYEFANTNQTYV
+33 STYEFANTNQTYV
-46 QTLGSTMLRLPM
+46 QTLGSTMLRLPI

-83 GTLQHPAYGKIDVA
+83 GTLQHPAYGEIDVA

-108 LTGIGSSTIT
+108 LTGIGSSIIT
-118 VTFYQTIKTAYPA
+118 VTFYQSIKTAYPA
-131 TSLDARGNILEK
+131 TSLDARGNILSK
-143 ITEANEAAANKA
+143 ITEANEAAATQA
-155 SQAINIKDPVDEATW
+155 SQAINIADAVDEANWKT
-170 QKDILNSVKSFRKTV
+170 DILNGIKATKNTV
-185 DDLLNTESIQ
+185 AGIV
-195 DLTDEIQDTVN
+195 DT
-206 LTQAISSEITAIQ
+206 TQAISSEINAIQ
-219 RSIESNINGIAGGAV
+219 RSVESNINGIAGGAV

-253 PARLEISIVDRANA
+253 PARLDVSIVDRANA

-272 SNLLGLDSK
+272 SGLLGLDSK

-315 EFTTQTQA
+315 EFTTQAQA
-323 IEYVDVLLEQTE
+323 IEYVDVLLNQTE
-335 QYIVWRESQYT
+335 QYIAWRESQYT
-346 SLELVDD
+346 GLELVDD
-353 DFSTYQQIQELVNLT
+353 DFSSYQQIQELVNLT
-368 AGYLLELSFT
+368 AGYLLQLSFT
-378 LQQQKTFVC
+378 LQQQKTFTC
-387 DKNYALPVI
+387 DKDYALPVI
-396 ANKLYGSINF
+396 ANKLYGSIDF

-411 ADNNLQ
+411 ADNNLE
-417 GDELFFVNK
+417 GDELFFVSK
-426 GKQIIYYA
+426 GKQIIYYV

>member
-33 TTYEFANTNQTYV
+33 STYEFANTNQTYV

-58 EMIFIGDNYIAD
+58 EMIFLGDNYIAD

-78 DSSDY
+78 DSSNY
-83 GTLQHPAYGKIDVA
+83 GTLRHPAYGEIDVA
-97 IVGEIKKEDRI
+97 IVGEIKKEDKI
-108 LTGIGSSTIT
+108 LTGIGSSIIT
-118 VTFYQTIKTAYPA
+118 VTFYQSIKTAYPA
-131 TSLDARGNILEK
+131 TSLDARGNILNK
-143 ITEANEAAANKA
+143 ITEANEAAATQA
-155 SQAINIKDPVDEATW
+155 SQAINIADAVDEANWKT
-170 QKDILNSVKSFRKTV
+170 DILNGIKATKNTV
-185 DDLLNTESIQ
+185 AGIV
-195 DLTDEIQDTVN
+195 DT
-206 LTQAISSEITAIQ
+206 TQAISSEITAIQ
-219 RSIESNINGIAGGAV
+219 RSVESNINGIAGGAV

-253 PARLEISIVDRANA
+253 PARLEVSIVDRANG
-267 FIDGL
+267 FIDVL
-272 SNLLGLDSK
+272 SGLLGLDSK

-304 AGLAEATITNT
+304 TGLAEATITNT
-315 EFTTQTQA
+315 EFTTQAQA

-378 LQQQKTFVC
+378 LQQQKTFTC
-387 DKNYALPVI
+387 DKDYALPVI
-396 ANKLYGSINF
+396 SNRLYGSIDF

-417 GDELFFVNK
+417 GDELFFVSK
-426 GKQIIYYA
+426 GKQIIYYV

>member
-78 DSSDY
+78 DSSNH
-83 GTLQHPAYGKIDVA
+83 GTLQHPAYGEIDVA
-97 IVGEIKKEDRI
+97 IVGEIKKEDKI
-108 LTGIGSSTIT
+108 LTGIGSSIIT
-118 VTFYQTIKTAYPA
+118 VTFYQSIKTAYPA
-131 TSLDARGNILEK
+131 TSLDARGNILNK
-143 ITEANEAAANKA
+143 IKEANEAAATQA
-155 SQAINIKDPVDEATW
+155 SQAINITDAVDEANWKT
-170 QKDILNSVKSFRKTV
+170 DILNGIKATKKTV
-185 DDLLNTESIQ
+185 AGIV
-195 DLTDEIQDTVN
+195 DT
-206 LTQAISSEITAIQ
+206 TQAISSEITAIQ
-219 RSIESNINGIAGGAV
+219 RSVESNINAIAGGAV
-234 DVVGNLLTIG
+234 DVVGNLFNIG

-253 PARLEISIVDRANA
+253 PARLEVSIVDRANG

-272 SNLLGLDSK
+272 NNLLGLDSK

-315 EFTTQTQA
+315 EFTTQAQA

-335 QYIVWRESQYT
+335 QYITWRESQYT

-353 DFSTYQQIQELVNLT
+353 DYSTYQQIQELVNIT

-387 DKNYALPVI
+387 DKDYALPVI
-396 ANKLYGSINF
+396 ANRLYGSIDF

-417 GDELFFVNK
+417 GDELFFVSK
-426 GKQIIYYA
+426 GKQIIYYV